1 MADQRWQSS
10 ALVGFFFAMKEQ
22 FHFDAIVIGSG
33 ISGGWA
39 AKELC
44 ERGLKTV
51 VLERGTMVEHIKDY
65 THATK
70 NPWEL
75 PHRNKLTEEEKK
87 IYYVQS
93 RHYSIGEDNKQYYVR
108 DVDHPYEEKQ
118 RYDWVRA
125 DVFGGRSL
133 LWGRISVR
141 WNDID
146 FGANLKDGHG
156 VDWPI
161 RYKDLAPWYDYV
173 EKFIGVSGSKEGLEI
188 LPDGQFQPAFDLNCA
203 EREVKQRLES
213 KYSNVRL
220 IPTRTAN
227 ITQPLDGRSSCQAR
241 NLCHR
246 GCPFGAYFSTQSSTL
261 PAAAKTGNLEIRTGA
276 VVNRIIYDEAKGRA
290 TGVEVIDRETL
301 KTYVYTANLIF
312 LNASTLA
319 TAYIL
324 LNSTSN
330 RFPNGMGN
338 DYDMVGRHLM
348 DHHKGLSIT
357 ADVEGMEDKYTF
369 GRRPSG
375 IYIPRFKNIHTQEK
389 DFIRGYYYQGN
400 GYREGASANGEIG
413 TGLKSA
419 MTEPGKWKLRLSY
432 YGETLP
438 YPENRITLNNNIKD
452 IFGRPGM
459 SIDCS
464 FKDNEKAIFKDAGDT
479 IQEIL
484 NDIGLK
490 NVKVSGQISAP
501 GNANHEMGTARMG
514 HDEKTSVLNKWNQL
528 HAVKNLFITD
538 GSSMASSNCI
548 NPSLTYMAMTARA
561 VDHAFTEMKKGN
573 L

>member
-1 MADQRWQSS
+1 
-10 ALVGFFFAMKEQ
+10 MKENY
-22 FHFDAIVIGSG
+22 HFDAIVIGSG

-44 ERGLKTV
+44 EKGLKTI

-70 NPWEL
+70 DPWEL
-75 PHRNKLTEEEKK
+75 PHRNRLTEEEKK

-108 DVDHPYEEKQ
+108 DIDHPYEEKQ

-146 FGANLKDGHG
+146 FGANLKDAHG

-161 RYKDLAPWYDYV
+161 RYKDIAPWYDYV
-173 EKFIGVSGSKEGLEI
+173 EKFIGVNGTKEGLEI
-188 LPDGQFQPAFDLNCA
+188 LPDGQFQPGFEMNCA
-203 EREVKQRLES
+203 EKEVKKRLES
-213 KYSNVRL
+213 QYSHIRL
-220 IPTRTAN
+220 ITTRTAN
-227 ITQPLDGRSSCQAR
+227 LSAPLDGRSACQHR

-261 PAAAKTGNLEIRTGA
+261 PAAAKTGNLTIRTGA
-276 VVNRIIYDEAKGRA
+276 VVNRILYDEKSGKAS
-290 TGVEVIDRETL
+290 GVEVIDRETL
-301 KTYVYTANLIF
+301 KTYVYTADIIF

-324 LNSTSN
+324 LNSTSS

-338 DYDMVGRHLM
+338 DFDIVGRHLM

-357 ADVEGMEDKYTF
+357 ADIEGMEDKYTF
-369 GRRPSG
+369 GRRPG
-375 IYIPRFKNIHTQEK
+375 GVYIPRFKNIHTQEK

-400 GYREGASANGEIG
+400 GYRESNSGSDEIG
-413 TGLKSA
+413 AGLKAA

-438 YPENRITLNNNIKD
+438 YAENRMTLNTDIKD

-464 FKDNEKAIFKDAGDT
+464 FKENEKAIFKDAGDT
-479 IQEIL
+479 IQQML

-490 NVKVSGQISAP
+490 NVKVSGKMSAP

-548 NPSLTYMAMTARA
+548 NPSLTYMALTARA
-561 VDHAFTEMKKGN
+561 VDYALREMKKGN
-573 L
+573 I

>member
-1 MADQRWQSS
+1 
-10 ALVGFFFAMKEQ
+10 MKENY
-22 FHFDAIVIGSG
+22 HFDAIVIGSG

-44 ERGLKTV
+44 EKGLKTI

-70 NPWEL
+70 DPWEL
-75 PHRNKLTEEEKK
+75 PHRNRLTEEEKK

-108 DVDHPYEEKQ
+108 DIDHPYEEKQ

-161 RYKDLAPWYDYV
+161 RYKDIAPWYDYV
-173 EKFIGVSGSKEGLEI
+173 EKFIGVNGTKEGLEI
-188 LPDGQFQPAFDLNCA
+188 LPDGQFQPGFEMNCA
-203 EREVKQRLES
+203 EKEVKKRLES
-213 KYSNVRL
+213 QYSHIRL
-220 IPTRTAN
+220 ITTRTAN
-227 ITQPLDGRSSCQAR
+227 LSAPLDGRSACQHR

-261 PAAAKTGNLEIRTGA
+261 PAAAKTGNLTIRTGA
-276 VVNRIIYDEAKGRA
+276 VVNRILYDEKSGKAS
-290 TGVEVIDRETL
+290 GVEVIDRETL
-301 KTYVYTANLIF
+301 KTYVYTADIIF

-324 LNSTSN
+324 LNSTSS

-338 DYDMVGRHLM
+338 DFDIVGRHLM

-357 ADVEGMEDKYTF
+357 ADIEGMEDKYTF
-369 GRRPSG
+369 GRRPG
-375 IYIPRFKNIHTQEK
+375 GVYIPRFKNIHTQEK

-400 GYREGASANGEIG
+400 GYRESNSGSDEIG
-413 TGLKSA
+413 AGLKAA

-438 YPENRITLNNNIKD
+438 YAENRMTLNTNIKD

-464 FKDNEKAIFKDAGDT
+464 FKENEKAIFKDAGNT
-479 IQEIL
+479 IQQML

-490 NVKVSGQISAP
+490 NVKVSGKMSAP

-548 NPSLTYMAMTARA
+548 NPSLTYMALTARA
-561 VDHAFTEMKKGN
+561 VDYALREMKKGN
-573 L
+573 I

>member
-1 MADQRWQSS
+1 
-10 ALVGFFFAMKEQ
+10 MKENY
-22 FHFDAIVIGSG
+22 HFDAIVIGSG

-44 ERGLKTV
+44 EKGLKTI

-70 NPWEL
+70 DPWEL
-75 PHRNKLTEEEKK
+75 AHRNRLTEEEKK

-108 DVDHPYEEKQ
+108 DIDHPYEEKQ

-161 RYKDLAPWYDYV
+161 RYKDIAPWYDYV
-173 EKFIGVSGSKEGLEI
+173 EKFIGVNGTKEGLEI
-188 LPDGQFQPAFDLNCA
+188 LPDGQFQPGFEMNCA
-203 EREVKQRLES
+203 EKEVKKRLES
-213 KYSNVRL
+213 QYSHIRL
-220 IPTRTAN
+220 ITTRTAN
-227 ITQPLDGRSSCQAR
+227 LSAPLDGRSACQHR

-261 PAAAKTGNLEIRTGA
+261 PAAAKTGNLTIRTGA
-276 VVNRIIYDEAKGRA
+276 VVNKILYDEKSGKAS
-290 TGVEVIDRETL
+290 GVEVIDRETL
-301 KTYVYTANLIF
+301 KTYVYTADIIF

-324 LNSTSN
+324 LNSTSS

-338 DYDMVGRHLM
+338 DFDIVGRHLM

-357 ADVEGMEDKYTF
+357 ANIEGMKDKYTF
-369 GRRPSG
+369 GRRPG
-375 IYIPRFKNIHTQEK
+375 GVYIPRFKNIYTQEK

-400 GYREGASANGEIG
+400 GYRENNSGSDEIG
-413 TGLKSA
+413 AGLKAA

-438 YPENRITLNNNIKD
+438 YAENRMTLNTDIKD

-464 FKDNEKAIFKDAGDT
+464 FKENEKAIFKDAGDT
-479 IQEIL
+479 IQQML

-490 NVKVSGQISAP
+490 NVKVSGKMSAP

-548 NPSLTYMAMTARA
+548 NPSLTYMALTARA
-561 VDHAFTEMKKGN
+561 VDYALREMKKGN
-573 L
+573 I

>member
-1 MADQRWQSS
+1 
-10 ALVGFFFAMKEQ
+10 MKENY
-22 FHFDAIVIGSG
+22 HFDAIVIGSG

-44 ERGLKTV
+44 EKGLKTI

-70 NPWEL
+70 DPWEL
-75 PHRNKLTEEEKK
+75 PHRNRLTEEEKK

-108 DVDHPYEEKQ
+108 DIDHPYEEKQ

-161 RYKDLAPWYDYV
+161 RYKDIAPWYDYV
-173 EKFIGVSGSKEGLEI
+173 EKFIGVNGTKEGLEI
-188 LPDGQFQPAFDLNCA
+188 LPDGQFQPGFEMNCA
-203 EREVKQRLES
+203 EKEVKKRLES
-213 KYSNVRL
+213 QYNHIRL
-220 IPTRTAN
+220 ITTRTAN
-227 ITQPLDGRSSCQAR
+227 LSAPLDGRSACQHR

-261 PAAAKTGNLEIRTGA
+261 PAAAKTGNLTIRTGA
-276 VVNRIIYDEAKGRA
+276 VVNKILYDEKSGKAS
-290 TGVEVIDRETL
+290 GVEVIDRETL
-301 KTYVYTANLIF
+301 KTYVYTADIIF

-319 TAYIL
+319 TAHIL
-324 LNSTSN
+324 LNSTSS

-338 DYDMVGRHLM
+338 DFDIVGRHLM

-357 ADVEGMEDKYTF
+357 ADIEGMEDKYTF
-369 GRRPSG
+369 GRRPG
-375 IYIPRFKNIHTQEK
+375 GVYIPRFKNIHTQEK

-400 GYREGASANGEIG
+400 GYRENNSGSDEIG
-413 TGLKSA
+413 AGLKAA

-438 YPENRITLNNNIKD
+438 YAENRMTLNTDIKD

-464 FKDNEKAIFKDAGDT
+464 FKENEKAIFKDAGDT
-479 IQEIL
+479 IQQML

-490 NVKVSGQISAP
+490 NVKVSGKMSAP

-548 NPSLTYMAMTARA
+548 NPSLTYMALTARA
-561 VDHAFTEMKKGN
+561 VDYALREMKKGN
-573 L
+573 I

>member
-1 MADQRWQSS
+1 
-10 ALVGFFFAMKEQ
+10 MKENY
-22 FHFDAIVIGSG
+22 HFDAIVIGSG

-44 ERGLKTV
+44 EKGLKTI

-70 NPWEL
+70 DPWEL
-75 PHRNKLTEEEKK
+75 PHRNRLTEEEKK

-108 DVDHPYEEKQ
+108 DIDHPYEEKQ

-161 RYKDLAPWYDYV
+161 RYKDIAPWYDYV
-173 EKFIGVSGSKEGLEI
+173 EKFIGVTGTKEGLEI
-188 LPDGQFQPAFDLNCA
+188 LPDGQFQPAFNMNCA
-203 EREVKQRLES
+203 EKEVKQRLEG
-213 KYSNVRL
+213 KYPDMRI
-220 IPTRTAN
+220 IPTRVAN
-227 ITQPLDGRSSCQAR
+227 ISQPLDGRSACQHR

-261 PAAAKTGNLEIRTGA
+261 PAAAKTGNLTIRTGA
-276 VVNRIIYDEAKGRA
+276 VVNKILYDEKTGKAS
-290 TGVEVIDRETL
+290 GVEVIDRETL
-301 KTYVYTANLIF
+301 KTYVYTADIIF

-324 LNSTSN
+324 LNSTSS

-338 DYDMVGRHLM
+338 DFDIVGRHLM

-357 ADVEGMEDKYTF
+357 ADVEGYEDKYTF
-369 GRRPSG
+369 GRRPGG

-389 DFIRGYYYQGN
+389 DFLRGYYYQGN
-400 GYREGASANGEIG
+400 GYRESNNGSDEIG
-413 TGLKSA
+413 AGLKAA

-438 YPENRITLNNNIKD
+438 YAENRMTLNTDIKD

-459 SIDCS
+459 TIDCS
-464 FKDNEKAIFKDAGDT
+464 FKDNEKAIFKDAGET
-479 IQEIL
+479 IQQVLE
-484 NDIGLK
+484 DIGLK
-490 NVKVSGQISAP
+490 NVKVGGKMSAP

-548 NPSLTYMAMTARA
+548 NPSLTYMALTARA
-561 VDHAFTEMKKGN
+561 VDYALREMKKGN
-573 L
+573 I

>member
-1 MADQRWQSS
+1 MQVRPVS
-10 ALVGFFFAMKEQ
+10 AVFFVMKENY
-22 FHFDAIVIGSG
+22 HFDAIVIGSG

-44 ERGLKTV
+44 EKGLKTI

-70 NPWEL
+70 DPWEL
-75 PHRNKLTEEEKK
+75 PHRNRLTEEEKK

-108 DVDHPYEEKQ
+108 DIDHPYVEKQ

-161 RYKDLAPWYDYV
+161 RYKDIAPWYDYV
-173 EKFIGVSGSKEGLEI
+173 EKFIGVTGTKEGLEI
-188 LPDGQFQPAFDLNCA
+188 LPDGQFQPAFEMNCA
-203 EREVKQRLES
+203 EREVKKRLEG
-213 KYSNVRL
+213 KYSHMRL

-227 ITQPLDGRSSCQAR
+227 ISQPLDGRSACQHR

-261 PAAAKTGNLEIRTGA
+261 PAAAKTGNLTIRTGA
-276 VVNRIIYDEAKGRA
+276 VVNKILYDEKTGKAS
-290 TGVEVIDRETL
+290 GVEVIDRETL
-301 KTYVYTANLIF
+301 QTYVYTANIIF

-324 LNSTSN
+324 LNSTSS

-338 DYDMVGRHLM
+338 DFDIVGRHLM

-357 ADVEGMEDKYTF
+357 ADIEGMEDKYTF
-369 GRRPSG
+369 GRRPG
-375 IYIPRFKNIHTQEK
+375 GVYIPRFKNIHTQEK
-389 DFIRGYYYQGN
+389 DFLRGYYYQGN
-400 GYREGASANGEIG
+400 GYRESNSGSDEIG
-413 TGLKSA
+413 AGLKAA

-438 YPENRITLNNNIKD
+438 YAENRMTLNTDIKD

-464 FKDNEKAIFKDAGDT
+464 FKENEKAIFKDAGDT
-479 IQEIL
+479 IQQML

-490 NVKVSGQISAP
+490 NVKVSGKMSAP

-538 GSSMASSNCI
+538 GSSMTSSNCI
-548 NPSLTYMAMTARA
+548 NPSLTYMALTARA
-561 VDHAFTEMKKGN
+561 VDYALREMKKGN
-573 L
+573 I

>member
-1 MADQRWQSS
+1 MQVRPVS
-10 ALVGFFFAMKEQ
+10 AVFFVMKENY
-22 FHFDAIVIGSG
+22 HFDAIVIGSG

-44 ERGLKTV
+44 ERGLKTI

-70 NPWEL
+70 DPWEL
-75 PHRNKLTEEEKK
+75 QHRNRLTEEEKK

-108 DVDHPYEEKQ
+108 DIDHPYEEKQ

-161 RYKDLAPWYDYV
+161 RYKDIAPWYDYV
-173 EKFIGVSGSKEGLEI
+173 EKFIGVTGTKEGLEI
-188 LPDGQFQPAFDLNCA
+188 LPDGQFQPAFEMNCA
-203 EREVKQRLES
+203 EREVKKRLEG
-213 KYSNVRL
+213 KYSHMRL

-227 ITQPLDGRSSCQAR
+227 ISQPLDGRSACQHR

-261 PAAAKTGNLEIRTGA
+261 PAAAKTGNLTIRTGA
-276 VVNRIIYDEAKGRA
+276 VVNKILYDEKTGKAS
-290 TGVEVIDRETL
+290 GVEVIDRETL
-301 KTYVYTANLIF
+301 QTYVYTANIIF

-324 LNSTSN
+324 LNSTSS

-338 DYDMVGRHLM
+338 DFDIVGRHLM

-357 ADVEGMEDKYTF
+357 ADVEGYEDKYTF
-369 GRRPSG
+369 GRRPG
-375 IYIPRFKNIHTQEK
+375 GVYIPRFKNIHTQEK
-389 DFIRGYYYQGN
+389 DFLRGYYYQGN
-400 GYREGASANGEIG
+400 GYRESNGGSDEIG
-413 TGLKSA
+413 AGLKAA

-438 YPENRITLNNNIKD
+438 YAENRMTLNTDIKD

-459 SIDCS
+459 TIDCS
-464 FKDNEKAIFKDAGDT
+464 FKENEKAIFKDAGDT
-479 IQEIL
+479 IQQLL

-490 NVKVSGQISAP
+490 NVKVSGKMSAP

-548 NPSLTYMAMTARA
+548 NPSLTYMALTARA
-561 VDHAFTEMKKGN
+561 VDYALREMKKGN
-573 L
+573 I

>member
-1 MADQRWQSS
+1 
-10 ALVGFFFAMKEQ
+10 MKENY
-22 FHFDAIVIGSG
+22 HFDAIVIGSG

-44 ERGLKTV
+44 EKGLKTI

-70 NPWEL
+70 DPWEL
-75 PHRNKLTEEEKK
+75 PHRNRLTEEEKK

-108 DVDHPYEEKQ
+108 DIDHPYEEKQ

-161 RYKDLAPWYDYV
+161 RYKDIAPWYDYV
-173 EKFIGVSGSKEGLEI
+173 EKFIGVNGTKEGLEI
-188 LPDGQFQPAFDLNCA
+188 LPDGQFQPGFEMNCA
-203 EREVKQRLES
+203 EKEVKKRLES
-213 KYSNVRL
+213 QYSHIRL
-220 IPTRTAN
+220 ITTRTAN
-227 ITQPLDGRSSCQAR
+227 LSAPLDGRSACQHR

-261 PAAAKTGNLEIRTGA
+261 PAAAKTGNLTIRTGA
-276 VVNRIIYDEAKGRA
+276 VVNKILYDEKSGKAS
-290 TGVEVIDRETL
+290 GVEVIDRETL
-301 KTYVYTANLIF
+301 KTYVYTADIIF

-319 TAYIL
+319 TAHIL
-324 LNSTSN
+324 LNSTSS

-338 DYDMVGRHLM
+338 DFDIVGRHLM

-357 ADVEGMEDKYTF
+357 ADIEGMEDKYTF
-369 GRRPSG
+369 GRRPG
-375 IYIPRFKNIHTQEK
+375 GVYIPRFKNIHTQEK

-400 GYREGASANGEIG
+400 GYRENNSGSDEIG
-413 TGLKSA
+413 AGLKAA

-438 YPENRITLNNNIKD
+438 YAENRMTLNTDIKD

-464 FKDNEKAIFKDAGDT
+464 FKENEKAIFKDAGDT
-479 IQEIL
+479 IQQML

-490 NVKVSGQISAP
+490 NVKVSGKMSAP

-548 NPSLTYMAMTARA
+548 NPSLTYMALTARA
-561 VDHAFTEMKKGN
+561 VDYALREMKKGN
-573 L
+573 I

>member
-1 MADQRWQSS
+1 
-10 ALVGFFFAMKEQ
+10 MKENY
-22 FHFDAIVIGSG
+22 HFDAIVIGSG

-44 ERGLKTV
+44 EKGLKTII
-51 VLERGTMVEHIKDY
+51 LERGTMVEHVKDY

-70 NPWEL
+70 DPWEL
-75 PHRNKLTEEEKK
+75 PHRNRLTEEEKK
-87 IYYVQS
+87 IYYIQS
-93 RHYSIGEDNKQYYVR
+93 RHYSIGEDNKHYYVR
-108 DVDHPYEEKQ
+108 DIDHPYEEKQ

-161 RYKDLAPWYDYV
+161 RYKDIAPWYDYV
-173 EKFIGVSGSKEGLEI
+173 EKFIGVSGTKEGLEI
-188 LPDGQFQPAFDLNCA
+188 LPDGQFQPAFDMNCA
-203 EREVKQRLES
+203 EREVKKRLEGQ
-213 KYSNVRL
+213 YSHIRM

-227 ITQPLDGRSSCQAR
+227 LSAPLDGRSACQHR

-261 PAAAKTGNLEIRTGA
+261 PAAAKTGNLTIRTGA
-276 VVNRIIYDEAKGRA
+276 VVNRILYDEKTGKAS
-290 TGVEVIDRETL
+290 GVEVIDRETL
-301 KTYVYTANLIF
+301 KTYVYTANIIF

-324 LNSTSN
+324 LNSTSS

-338 DYDMVGRHLM
+338 DFDIVGRHLM

-357 ADVEGMEDKYTF
+357 ADIEGMEDKYTF
-369 GRRPSG
+369 GRRPG
-375 IYIPRFKNIHTQEK
+375 GVYIPRFKNIHTQEK
-389 DFIRGYYYQGN
+389 NFIRGYYYQGN
-400 GYREGASANGEIG
+400 GYRENSSGADEIG
-413 TGLKSA
+413 AGLKAA
-419 MTEPGKWKLRLSY
+419 MTEPGKWKIRLSY

-438 YPENRITLNNNIKD
+438 YAENRITLNTDIKD

-479 IQEIL
+479 IQQIL

-490 NVKVSGQISAP
+490 NVKVSGKMSAP

-548 NPSLTYMAMTARA
+548 NPSLTYMALTARA
-561 VDHAFTEMKKGN
+561 VDYALREMKKGN
-573 L
+573 I

>member
-1 MADQRWQSS
+1 
-10 ALVGFFFAMKEQ
+10 MKENY
-22 FHFDAIVIGSG
+22 HFDAIVIGSG

-44 ERGLKTV
+44 EKGLKTI

-70 NPWEL
+70 DPWEL
-75 PHRNKLTEEEKK
+75 PHRNRLTEEEKK

-108 DVDHPYEEKQ
+108 DIDHPYEEKQ

-161 RYKDLAPWYDYV
+161 RYKDIAPWYDYV
-173 EKFIGVSGSKEGLEI
+173 EKFIGVNGTKEGLEI
-188 LPDGQFQPAFDLNCA
+188 LPDGQFQPGFEMNCA
-203 EREVKQRLES
+203 EKEVKKRLES
-213 KYSNVRL
+213 QYSHIRM
-220 IPTRTAN
+220 ITTRTAN
-227 ITQPLDGRSSCQAR
+227 LSAPLDGRSACQHR

-261 PAAAKTGNLEIRTGA
+261 PAAAKTGNLTIRTGA
-276 VVNRIIYDEAKGRA
+276 VVNRILYDEKSGKAS
-290 TGVEVIDRETL
+290 GVEVIDRETL
-301 KTYVYTANLIF
+301 KTYVYTADIIF

-324 LNSTSN
+324 LNSTSS

-338 DYDMVGRHLM
+338 DFDIVGRHLM

-357 ADVEGMEDKYTF
+357 ADIEGMEDKYTF
-369 GRRPSG
+369 GRRPG
-375 IYIPRFKNIHTQEK
+375 GVYIPRFKNIHIQEK

-400 GYREGASANGEIG
+400 GYRENNSGSDEIG
-413 TGLKSA
+413 AGLKAA

-438 YPENRITLNNNIKD
+438 YAENRMTLNTDIKD

-464 FKDNEKAIFKDAGDT
+464 FKENEKAIFKDAGDT
-479 IQEIL
+479 IQQML

-490 NVKVSGQISAP
+490 NVKVSGKMSAP

-548 NPSLTYMAMTARA
+548 NPSLTYMALTARA
-561 VDHAFTEMKKGN
+561 VDYALREMKKGN
-573 L
+573 I

>member
-1 MADQRWQSS
+1 
-10 ALVGFFFAMKEQ
+10 MKENY
-22 FHFDAIVIGSG
+22 HFDAIVIGSG

-44 ERGLKTV
+44 EKGLKTI

-70 NPWEL
+70 DPWEL
-75 PHRNKLTEEEKK
+75 PHRNRLTEEEKK

-108 DVDHPYEEKQ
+108 DIDHPYVEKQ

-161 RYKDLAPWYDYV
+161 RYKDIAPWYDYV
-173 EKFIGVSGSKEGLEI
+173 EKFIGVTGTKEGLEI
-188 LPDGQFQPAFDLNCA
+188 LPDGQFQPAFEMNCA
-203 EREVKQRLES
+203 EREVKKRLEG
-213 KYSNVRL
+213 KYSHMRL

-227 ITQPLDGRSSCQAR
+227 ISQPLDGRSACQHR

-261 PAAAKTGNLEIRTGA
+261 PAAAKTGNLTIRTGA
-276 VVNRIIYDEAKGRA
+276 VVNKILYDEKTGKAS
-290 TGVEVIDRETL
+290 GVEVIDRETL
-301 KTYVYTANLIF
+301 QTYVYTANIIF

-324 LNSTSN
+324 LNSTSS

-338 DYDMVGRHLM
+338 DFDIVGRHLM

-357 ADVEGMEDKYTF
+357 ADIEGMEDKYTF
-369 GRRPSG
+369 GRRPG
-375 IYIPRFKNIHTQEK
+375 GVYIPRFKNIHTQEK
-389 DFIRGYYYQGN
+389 DFLRGYYYQGN
-400 GYREGASANGEIG
+400 GYRESNSGSDEIG
-413 TGLKSA
+413 AGLKAA

-438 YPENRITLNNNIKD
+438 YAENRMTLNTDIKD

-464 FKDNEKAIFKDAGDT
+464 FKENEKAIFKDAGDT
-479 IQEIL
+479 IQQML

-490 NVKVSGQISAP
+490 NVKVSGKMSAP

-538 GSSMASSNCI
+538 GSSMTSSNCI
-548 NPSLTYMAMTARA
+548 NPSLTYMALTARA
-561 VDHAFTEMKKGN
+561 VDYALREMKKGN
-573 L
+573 I

>member
-1 MADQRWQSS
+1 MQVRPVS
-10 ALVGFFFAMKEQ
+10 AVFFVMKENY
-22 FHFDAIVIGSG
+22 HFDAIVIGSG

-44 ERGLKTV
+44 ERGLKTI

-70 NPWEL
+70 DPWEL
-75 PHRNKLTEEEKK
+75 QHRNRLTEEEKK

-108 DVDHPYEEKQ
+108 DIDHPYEEKQ

-161 RYKDLAPWYDYV
+161 RYKDIAPWYDYV
-173 EKFIGVSGSKEGLEI
+173 EKFIGVTGTKEGLEI
-188 LPDGQFQPAFDLNCA
+188 LPDGQFQPAFEMNCA
-203 EREVKQRLES
+203 EREVKKRLEG
-213 KYSNVRL
+213 KYSHMRL

-227 ITQPLDGRSSCQAR
+227 ISQPLDGRSACQHR

-261 PAAAKTGNLEIRTGA
+261 PAAAKTGNLTIRTGA
-276 VVNRIIYDEAKGRA
+276 VVNKILYDEKTGKAS
-290 TGVEVIDRETL
+290 GVEVIDRETL
-301 KTYVYTANLIF
+301 QTYVYTANIIF

-324 LNSTSN
+324 LNSTSS

-338 DYDMVGRHLM
+338 DFDIVGRHLM

-357 ADVEGMEDKYTF
+357 ADVEGYEDKYTF
-369 GRRPSG
+369 GRRPG
-375 IYIPRFKNIHTQEK
+375 GVYIPRFKNIHTQEK
-389 DFIRGYYYQGN
+389 DFLRGYYYQGN
-400 GYREGASANGEIG
+400 GYRESNGGSDEIG
-413 TGLKSA
+413 AGLKAA

-438 YPENRITLNNNIKD
+438 YAENRMTLNTDIKD

-464 FKDNEKAIFKDAGDT
+464 FKENEKAIFKDAGDT
-479 IQEIL
+479 IQQML

-490 NVKVSGQISAP
+490 NVKVSGKMSAP

-528 HAVKNLFITD
+528 HAIKNLFITD
-538 GSSMASSNCI
+538 GSSMTSSNCI
-548 NPSLTYMAMTARA
+548 NPSLTYMALTVRA
-561 VDHAFTEMKKGN
+561 VDYALREMKKGN
-573 L
+573 I